1 MKRLVIPLLLFA
13 LLLPLSACEED
24 PFAPLRG
31 NVNAQGGF
39 TYNGAALEGTLSLTR
54 SPSLRLTV
62 TLTAPASLRGMVA
75 ERTEKGDSL
84 TYLGIRREMAA
95 PLEALDLLLLLLTP
109 PDHFERTQT
118 GIQYKVSDGSVTL
131 LSESALFRLRYE
143 GERGRAELWWQES

>member
-1 MKRLVIPLLLFA
+1 MKRLAIPLLLFA
-13 LLLPLSACEED
+13 LLLSLSACEED

-39 TYNGAALEGTLSLTR
+39 AYNGAALEGTLSLTR

-118 GIQYKVSDGSVTL
+118 GIQYQVSDGSVTL
-131 LSESALFRLRYE
+131 LSENALFRLRYE

>member
-1 MKRLVIPLLLFA
+1 
-13 LLLPLSACEED
+13 
-24 PFAPLRG
+24 
-31 NVNAQGGF
+31 
-39 TYNGAALEGTLSLTR
+39 
-54 SPSLRLTV
+54 
-62 TLTAPASLRGMVA
+62 MVA
-75 ERTEKGDSL
+75 ERTEEGDSL